1 MMSMRILS
9 PVPAALCLAMAAS
22 HLGCSSNLPS
32 PTQLSSSRP
41 LVTSPPTIVAL
52 SEGVGSSEGGA
63 GFQLT
68 GTGFQTGVRL
78 TFGTVPTPVT
88 LFQNTLYGLTPPHE
102 PGTVDLVVTNTDR
115 QTATLP
121 GAYQFVLPAT
131 LDFTGDWDGGA
142 GTEGEVPLRFSI
154 RQNQLISL
162 ACGGVAY
169 GPPVHPLTISTPP
182 RVIDGQFSLTTDEG
196 TVTGRIASET
206 QAIGSLDVP
215 LCTKAAMDWY
225 VARK

>member
-1 MMSMRILS
+1 MSMRFLS
-9 PVPAALCLAMAAS
+9 SVPAALCLAMAAS
-22 HLGCSSNLPS
+22 HLGCTSNPVG
-32 PTQLSSSRP
+32 PPPPPPPPVP
-41 LVTSPPTIVAL
+41 LTLAAL
-52 SEGVGSSEGGA
+52 SEAVGSSDGGA
-63 GFQLT
+63 GFQLP
-68 GTGFQTGVRL
+68 GNGFQAGVRL

-102 PGTVDLVVTNTDR
+102 PGTADLIVTNPDG

-154 RQNQLISL
+154 RQNQVISL

-169 GPPVHPLTISTPP
+169 GPPAHAVALSAPP
-182 RVIDGQFSLTTDEG
+182 PVVEGRFSVTTDEG
-196 TVTGRIASET
+196 GITGRIVSPT

-215 LCTKAAMDWY
+215 FCAKGAMDFF
-225 VARK
+225 VTRK